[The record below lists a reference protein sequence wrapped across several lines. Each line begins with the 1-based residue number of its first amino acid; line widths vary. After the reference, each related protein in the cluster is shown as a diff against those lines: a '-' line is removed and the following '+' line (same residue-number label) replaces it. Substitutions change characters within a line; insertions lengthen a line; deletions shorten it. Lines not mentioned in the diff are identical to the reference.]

1 MGRFVAPP
9 AYVLPDSEKCT
20 DFAGLEGLFGIW
32 VVGIG
37 FARGEGI
44 LVTAAGAFLFLKV
57 VGRILL
63 SFRANG
69 LGGETSYLNYS
80 IIYLKFFF
88 ASTGFFLTFLISA
101 G

>member
-1 MGRFVAPP
+1 
-9 AYVLPDSEKCT
+9 
-20 DFAGLEGLFGIW
+20 
-32 VVGIG
+32 VGIG

-44 LVTAAGAFLFLKV
+44 LVTAAGVFLFLKV

-88 ASTGFFLTFLISA
+88 ASTGFFLTFLIST